1 MVLAQMNWDS
11 RWKAYLNGV
20 SVPAGADGL
29 GQLDYAGGRVAGTGL
44 FDRCEAEVLLQLV
57 DDLPCLNNHFL
68 GAAIL
73 RLPVHRP
80 QQVPRFFID
89 QKDRAFAASHGG
101 IAEARRRVGDDPGF
115 PFLVFVLLRFG
126 RRGRGGRRVEF
137 VELVFEAR
145 AERIGEQSVG
155 FLRVGGHRV
164 DSAFGQFAGQKL
176 IQSAAHAEDVDRFHV
191 ACGVVH
197 GEQHR
202 DGDG

>member
-1 MVLAQMNWDS
+1 MVLVQMNWDS

-20 SVPAGADGL
+20 PVTAGPDGL
-29 GQLDYAGGRVAGTGL
+29 GQLDYAGGRTAGTGL
-44 FDRCEAEVLLQLV
+44 FDRYEAEVLLQLV
-57 DDLPCLNNHFL
+57 DYLPCLNNHFL

-101 IAEARRRVGDDPGF
+101 IAQAGHRVGDEPGF
-115 PFLVFVLLRFG
+115 FLLVFFVIRFG
-126 RRGRGGRRVEF
+126 RRGRGWRRVEF
-137 VELVFEAR
+137 VELVFETR
-145 AERIGEQSVG
+145 AERIGKQSVG
-155 FLRVGGHRV
+155 LLRVGGHRV

-191 ACGVVH
+191 PRGVVH
-197 GEQHR
+197 GEQRR